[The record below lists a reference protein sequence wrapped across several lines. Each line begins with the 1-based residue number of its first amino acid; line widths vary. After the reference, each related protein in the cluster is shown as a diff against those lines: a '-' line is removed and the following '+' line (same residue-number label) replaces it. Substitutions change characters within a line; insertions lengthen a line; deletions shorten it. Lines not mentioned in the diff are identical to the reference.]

1 MSLLALAW
9 QGKGAARKLIEGGG
23 VYLNNGRQVQA
34 QKIITIDDLKW
45 PTAILLR
52 MSSEKSTLL
61 LCHVGRVNPRDDVR
75 KAVRIARRLIARFA

>member
-52 MSSEKSTLL
+52 MGSEKSTLF
-61 LCHVGRVNPRDDVR
+61 
-75 KAVRIARRLIARFA
+75 AVPCWACQPA